1 MSPDPERSQM
11 TSELAQAICNYA
23 ARPNLIR
30 RELVVRLVR
39 DGHLNTHEYKR
50 LAWALEPHTESAS

>member
-1 MSPDPERSQM
+1 VSVLGM

-39 DGHLNTHEYKR
+39 DGHLNPKEYER
-50 LAWALEPHTESAS
+50 LHWALEPHRSVS

>member
-1 MSPDPERSQM
+1 M

-50 LAWALEPHTESAS
+50 LAWALEPHAGQAS

>member
-1 MSPDPERSQM
+1 M

-50 LAWALEPHTESAS
+50 LAWALEPHMEGS

>member
-1 MSPDPERSQM
+1 M

-39 DGHLNTHEYKR
+39 DGHLSPKEYER
-50 LAWALEPHTESAS
+50 LCWAMEPHKDRA